1 MVRRSRPLILYISLT
16 LVPSPAAALCSYNGV
31 DNAKTTVAQEFRDS
45 KWVVR
50 ARVLSAVDGL
60 MGRGS
65 DKGMSYTVYRLRVVR
80 AYKGKPPTQL
90 KFFTERDSGAF
101 YMDRAWVP
109 LPRGHDVG
117 TDYLLFLNPIEPFR
131 GEPSVEKGSVFVN
144 YSCGQSKRWSEVP
157 QASRRRLQSLSH
169 TN

>member
-1 MVRRSRPLILYISLT
+1 MVWRSHSLSLYISLV
-16 LVPSPAAALCSYNGV
+16 LVSSPAAAFCSYNGV
-31 DNAKTTVAQEFRDS
+31 NNAKTTIAQEFRDS

-50 ARVLSAVDGL
+50 ARVLSAVDGITDQ
-60 MGRGS
+60 GP
-65 DKGMSYTVYRLRVVR
+65 DKGMAYTVYRLRVVR
-80 AYKGKPPTQL
+80 AYRGQPPTRL

-131 GEPSVEKGSVFVN
+131 GEPSVQKGSVFVN

-157 QASRRRLQSLSH
+157 QASRRLLESLSH